1 MERNFPISKFFY
13 NLLHTKRPNIK
24 TATDKEMLVYIIK
37 FYTGDWFFKLGNK
50 YFQFIT
56 RLTRYFPLSLILQD
70 RIYHAK
76 NLPVKKLMRH
86 LEAQAEKAKLET
98 ILIRGEDS
106 DKLVELN
113 GFFAREKDDNSE
125 NIEILETIFQKKFET
140 IYIRSEEEGFK
151 VLIHRE
157 SFTKIIS

>member
-1 MERNFPISKFFY
+1 
-13 NLLHTKRPNIK
+13 
-24 TATDKEMLVYIIK
+24 
-37 FYTGDWFFKLGNK
+37 
-50 YFQFIT
+50 
-56 RLTRYFPLSLILQD
+56 
-70 RIYHAK
+70 
-76 NLPVKKLMRH
+76 MRH